1 MCKHVLMT
9 HWQLCDDTQNHN
21 AWMTLLKLKIPANKG
36 AIGVK
41 SLFKIVKLTVHM
53 RADVIL
59 MMIAYI
65 YDSIFKKCCVAW

>member
-1 MCKHVLMT
+1 MT

-59 MMIAYI
+59 MMIADTSI